1 MNLMDELT
9 INFLLLM
16 AEYRAAAAG
25 FANISFQ
32 SPIANCIGL
41 LDGYLVA
48 INTPP
53 SLVVGN
59 VQSYFSGHYQHY
71 GVNVQAIC
79 DNFCHFA
86 YLPLHLRDL

>member
-1 MNLMDELT
+1 MDELT
-9 INFLLLM
+9 INFLQMM
-16 AEYRAAAAG
+16 AECRAAAAG

-32 SPIANCIGL
+32 SPIANCFGF

-48 INTPP
+48 INTPL

-59 VQSYFSGHYQHY
+59 VRSYFSGHYQHY

-79 DNFCHFA
+79 DLLCHFA
-86 YLPLHLRDL
+86 YLPLHLHAL

>member
-9 INFLLLM
+9 INFRQMM
-16 AEYRAAAAG
+16 AECRAATAR

-32 SPIANCIGL
+32 SAIANCIGA

-53 SLVVGN
+53 SMVVGN
-59 VQSYFSGHYQHY
+59 
-71 GVNVQAIC
+71 
-79 DNFCHFA
+79 
-86 YLPLHLRDL
+86 L